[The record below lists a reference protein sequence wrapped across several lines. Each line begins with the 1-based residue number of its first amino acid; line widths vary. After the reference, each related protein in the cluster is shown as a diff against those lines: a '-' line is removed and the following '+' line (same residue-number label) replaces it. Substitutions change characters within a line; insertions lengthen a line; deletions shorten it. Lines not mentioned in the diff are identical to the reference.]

1 MMTKRTTG
9 WALCLRIL
17 CAVGLLFLPF
27 ALKPAGAAGPGPA
40 ELAASVLPD
49 GSMADLCINDTVDNK
64 IKPAPGAKC
73 EACRI
78 AGATLL
84 PAPADL
90 AGTVL
95 TVRRIALLPPMEE
108 ALPSRR
114 ERPGAPPRAP
124 PFLAA

>member
-17 CAVGLLFLPF
+17 CAVGLLFVAF
-27 ALKPAGAAGPGPA
+27 AHRPAVATGPGPA
-40 ELAASVLPD
+40 ELAAYVLPD

-95 TVRRIALLPPMEE
+95 TIRRIALLPPMEE

>member
-1 MMTKRTTG
+1 MTRRRMTG

-17 CAVGLLFLPF
+17 CAVGLLFVGLAHRPM
-27 ALKPAGAAGPGPA
+27 LAAGPSPA
-40 ELAASVLPD
+40 ELAAYVLPD
-49 GSMADLCINDTVDNK
+49 GSLADLCINDTVDNRA
-64 IKPAPGAKC
+64 KPAPMARC

-78 AGATLL
+78 VAATLL

-90 AGTVL
+90 AGTSL
-95 TVRRIALLPPMEE
+95 AFRRVALLPPMEE

-124 PFLAA
+124 PFPFA

>member
-17 CAVGLLFLPF
+17 CAVGLLFVAF
-27 ALKPAGAAGPGPA
+27 AHRPAVAAGPGPA
-40 ELAASVLPD
+40 ELAAYVLPD

-84 PAPADL
+84 PAPTDL

-95 TVRRIALLPPMEE
+95 TVRRLALLPPMEE

-124 PFLAA
+124 PFVAA

>member
-17 CAVGLLFLPF
+17 CAVGLLFVAF
-27 ALKPAGAAGPGPA
+27 AHKPAVAAGPGPA
-40 ELAASVLPD
+40 ELAAYVLPD

-95 TVRRIALLPPMEE
+95 TIRRIALLPPMEE

>member
-17 CAVGLLFLPF
+17 CAVGLLFVAF
-27 ALKPAGAAGPGPA
+27 AHRPAVAAGPGPA
-40 ELAASVLPD
+40 ELAAYVLPD

-108 ALPSRR
+108 ALPSRLVH
-114 ERPGAPPRAP
+114 PGAPPRAP
-124 PFLAA
+124 PFLPT

>member
-17 CAVGLLFLPF
+17 CAVGLLFVAF
-27 ALKPAGAAGPGPA
+27 AHRPAVAAGPGPA
-40 ELAASVLPD
+40 EFAAYVLPD

-95 TVRRIALLPPMEE
+95 TIRRIALLPPMEE

>member
-17 CAVGLLFLPF
+17 CAVGLLFVAF
-27 ALKPAGAAGPGPA
+27 AHRPAVAAGPGPA
-40 ELAASVLPD
+40 ELAAYVLPD

-95 TVRRIALLPPMEE
+95 TIRRIALLPPMEE

-124 PFLAA
+124 PFVAA

>member
-17 CAVGLLFLPF
+17 CAVGLLFVAF
-27 ALKPAGAAGPGPA
+27 AHKPAVAAGPGPA
-40 ELAASVLPD
+40 ELAAYVLPD

-84 PAPADL
+84 PAPADR

>member
-1 MMTKRTTG
+1 MTRRRMTG

-17 CAVGLLFLPF
+17 CAVGLLFVGLAHRPM
-27 ALKPAGAAGPGPA
+27 LAAGPSPA
-40 ELAASVLPD
+40 ELAAYVLPD
-49 GSMADLCINDTVDNK
+49 GSLADLCINDTVDNK

-90 AGTVL
+90 AGTAL

>member
-17 CAVGLLFLPF
+17 CAVGLLFVAF
-27 ALKPAGAAGPGPA
+27 AHRPAVAAGPGPA
-40 ELAASVLPD
+40 ELAAYVLPD

-95 TVRRIALLPPMEE
+95 TVRSIALFPPMEE